1 MKAYTSTPYFM
12 APEVLDGIYTT
23 KWDIWSLGCV
33 LYMLMSRKLPYQG
46 NDTREVI
53 NKIKAGT
60 YEDVATFS
68 IQLKNLLKQM
78 LNVDNEARWSAS

>member
-12 APEVLDGIYTT
+12 APEVLDGIYTA